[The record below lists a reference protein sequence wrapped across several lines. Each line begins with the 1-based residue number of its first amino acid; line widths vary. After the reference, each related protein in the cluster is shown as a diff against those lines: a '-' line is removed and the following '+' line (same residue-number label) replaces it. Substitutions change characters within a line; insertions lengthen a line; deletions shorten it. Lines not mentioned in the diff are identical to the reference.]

1 MFVQERKRNMEET
14 VLEKEFLTLS
24 PQAKIESWL
33 QQKELDGILLRK
45 RQNFSWI
52 TSGKANHIVNTS
64 EYGIA
69 DLLILNDK
77 KYCITVKMESRRIM
91 EEELDGLG
99 FELVQCEWYENPDE
113 LIKTLCEGKQ
123 IVADTSV
130 FGLEDVSSELIALR
144 SRLAN
149 EEVERYKWLCQKA
162 ATALESVCHEI
173 EPGMSEFEIAALL
186 SPKVIKDGINP
197 QVILVATDERIYHY
211 RHPIP
216 TDKKL
221 EQYAMIVICAEKWGL
236 VANATRFV
244 HFGELPELV
253 KENKEKLAK
262 IDITMNMATRPGA
275 RVNEVFQ
282 KGLEAYASAGYKDD
296 WKLLHQGGLTGYASR
311 EYLANMNNNDVI
323 FSNQAFAWNPAISGI
338 KSEDTILVGE
348 NENQFLTH
356 TGNWVYTTI
365 WHDGV
370 QYERPDVLI
379 R

>member
-1 MFVQERKRNMEET
+1 
-14 VLEKEFLTLS
+14 
-24 PQAKIESWL
+24 
-33 QQKELDGILLRK
+33 
-45 RQNFSWI
+45 
-52 TSGKANHIVNTS
+52 
-64 EYGIA
+64 
-69 DLLILNDK
+69 
-77 KYCITVKMESRRIM
+77 MESRRIM

-113 LIKTLCEGKQ
+113 LTEELCEGKQ
-123 IVADTSV
+123 IVADTAV
-130 FGLEDVSSELIALR
+130 FGLEDVSSELVALR
-144 SRLAN
+144 SRLA
-149 EEVERYKWLCQKA
+149 EKEVERYKWLCQKA

-186 SPKVIKDGINP
+186 APKVLKDGINP
-197 QVILVATDERIYHY
+197 QVILVATDERIYNY

-244 HFGELPELV
+244 HFGELPALV

-262 IDITMNMATRPGA
+262 IDIAMNLATRPGVK
-275 RVNEVFQ
+275 VNEVFQ
-282 KGLEAYASAGYKDD
+282 KGLKAYAEAGYPED
-296 WKLLHQGGLTGYASR
+296 WRLLHQGGLTGYASR
-311 EYLANMNNNDVI
+311 EYLANMNINDVI
-323 FSNQAFAWNPAISGI
+323 YPNQAFAWNPAISGI

-356 TGNWVYTTI
+356 TGNWVYITVR
-365 WHDGV
+365 HDGV
-370 QYERPDVLI
+370 QYQRPDVLI

>member
-1 MFVQERKRNMEET
+1 MEET